1 MSENE
6 YLEAILLKY
15 FFHIENEKIKAF
27 EEEDAEEES

>member
-15 FFHIENEKIKAF
+15 FFHIENEKTKAL
-27 EEEDAEEES
+27 EEEEEES